1 MKIDEAELKQDEFNV
16 VLGVLSI
23 CAPRDQKYI
32 EAKNKL
38 LDNAQNFYEGRE
50 IIIKGFKDG
59 IFPLNHDNVVE
70 EQARYEE
77 EEKNIRNENGLIDY
91 KKFERLSDLKKE
103 T

>member
-1 MKIDEAELKQDEFNV
+1 MI
-16 VLGVLSI
+16 
-23 CAPRDQKYI
+23 
-32 EAKNKL
+32 
-38 LDNAQNFYEGRE
+38 
-50 IIIKGFKDG
+50 
-59 IFPLNHDNVVE
+59 NVVE